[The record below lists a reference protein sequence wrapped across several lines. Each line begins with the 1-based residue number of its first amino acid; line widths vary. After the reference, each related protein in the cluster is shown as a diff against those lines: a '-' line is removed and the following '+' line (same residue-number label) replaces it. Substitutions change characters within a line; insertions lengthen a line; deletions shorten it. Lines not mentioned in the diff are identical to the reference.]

1 MAYQQLTVVLR
12 MYRLDPLCDALV
24 ELGVSGITLSD
35 VEGVGRQQ
43 GFSTLPS
50 GVWYQSKSHPKVRL
64 DIVMPQTLVPQA
76 IAVVLT
82 HARTGI
88 EGDGKLWISP
98 MVRAPIVVRTID
110 SDAEACPI
118 AGAIDPSRDFSG
130 RRGSY

>member
-64 DIVMPQTLVPQA
+64 DVVMPQKLVP
-76 IAVVLT
+76 
-82 HARTGI
+82 
-88 EGDGKLWISP
+88 
-98 MVRAPIVVRTID
+98 
-110 SDAEACPI
+110 
-118 AGAIDPSRDFSG
+118 
-130 RRGSY
+130 